1 MRRINYN
8 KHCTDMTANTLFR
21 IVRILSI
28 GGIILAIYLLWEQA
42 TQPAI
47 PPCTINSYINCDAVI
62 SGAVAKTFGI
72 PTPLY
77 GLVGYLFIFTSTL
90 AKKRK
95 ILLTIATFGLG
106 FCLWIAY
113 VELFQL
119 HVICPICIGCQLIMI
134 SVFTLS
140 IILNRIKSEKKNL

>member
-1 MRRINYN
+1 MQ
-8 KHCTDMTANTLFR
+8 TLTLFR
-21 IVRILSI
+21 IIRALSV

-47 PPCTINSYINCDAVI
+47 PPCTINSFINCDAVI
-62 SGAVAKTFGI
+62 SGEVANTFGL

-77 GLVGYLFIFTSTL
+77 GLIGYFVIFLSTIL
-90 AKKRK
+90 KKRK
-95 ILLTIATFGLG
+95 MLLITSALGLG

-113 VELFQL
+113 KELFQL

-134 SVFTLS
+134 SVFITALVIS
-140 IILNRIKSEKKNL
+140 RKHP